1 MEKNLPIHLQEIIF
15 GSSDSKISKAISK
28 LENEGRIRKLAPR
41 LYSGNLEDEPENIIR
56 RNLFLILGHL
66 YPGAVL
72 SHRSALEFKPTSTG
86 QIFLTHSYTKK
97 TEIPGITI
105 RLLEGK
111 GPIEGDNPI
120 SGQLYTS
127 QRERALLENLQP
139 SRKPG
144 ADAKTLTYP
153 EIEEKLEKIIQVH
166 GEKELNNI
174 RDRARKI
181 SVDLEMPKEFE
192 KLNKIISAL
201 LTTHTSKILQSPIAL
216 ARAFGIPYDPSRL
229 ELFEILFQALTQYEF
244 KYLDDKNIETSSFKN
259 FAFFESYFS
268 NYIEGTKF
276 EIDQAKQI
284 IATQIP
290 MPSRH
295 DDSQDVLGTY
305 QIVSNRKEMNII
317 PKTPEELI
325 EILKYRHKILLSSR
339 EDKKPG
345 IFKDKNNF
353 AGNTSFVEMNLV
365 KGTLMKCFDFY
376 NALNHPFSRSAY
388 IMFAISEIH
397 PFLDGNGR
405 IARVMMNA
413 ELLCKNQSKIIIPTV
428 YREDYI
434 LALRKLTRQREP
446 DSYIRML
453 SRIHEFSSTITG
465 NNIDEMQS
473 YLEKSNAFLEP
484 DEGKLKMS
492 DIT

>member
-1 MEKNLPIHLQEIIF
+1 MENILPIHLQEIIF
-15 GSSDSKISKAISK
+15 GSSDSKISKTISK
-28 LENEGRIRKLAPR
+28 LEKEGQIKKIAPR
-41 LYSGNLEDEPENIIR
+41 LYSGNLEDEPKIIVR

-72 SHRSALEFKPTSTG
+72 SHRSALEFKPTSTN
-86 QIFLTHSYTKK
+86 QIFLTHSYSKK
-97 TEIPGITI
+97 IKIPGITI

-111 GPIEGDNPI
+111 GPIEGDNLI
-120 SGQLYTS
+120 SGQLFAS

-144 ADAKTLTYP
+144 ADSKTLTYP
-153 EIEEKLEKIIQVH
+153 EIEEKLEQIIHVH

-174 RDRARKI
+174 RDRAREI
-181 SVDLEMPKEFE
+181 SVELEMPKELN

-201 LTTHTSKILQSPIAL
+201 LSTHSSKILKSPIAL

-229 ELFEILFQALTQYEF
+229 ELFEILFQTLNQYEF
-244 KYLDDKNIETSSFKN
+244 KYWEDKNIETSSFKN

-284 IATQIP
+284 IETQTP
-290 MPSRH
+290 LLSRH
-295 DDSQDVLGTY
+295 DDSHDVLGTY

-317 PKTPEELI
+317 PQTPEELI
-325 EILKYRHKILLSSR
+325 KILKYRHKILLSAR
-339 EDKKPG
+339 EDKTPG

-353 AGNTSFVEMNLV
+353 AGNTAFVEVNLIN
-365 KGTLMKCFDFY
+365 GTLIKCFDFY
-376 NALNHPFSRSAY
+376 NALKHPFSRAAY

-413 ELLCKNQSKIIIPTV
+413 ELLSKNQSKIIIPTV

-446 DSYIRML
+446 DAFVRML

-465 NNIDEMQS
+465 NNIDKMQS
-473 YLEKSNAFLEP
+473 YLEESNAFLEP
-484 DEGKLKMS
+484 DEGKLKMKA
-492 DIT
+492 IT